1 MDIQMPVM
9 DGFEATRT
17 IREWER
23 THGLDPVPV
32 VAMTAFAMD
41 EDARRCIRA
50 GADAH
55 LPKPVKKSTLFKTL
69 RRLAPKRPAG
79 PEETDHA

>member
-1 MDIQMPVM
+1 
-9 DGFEATRT
+9 
-17 IREWER
+17 
-23 THGLDPVPV
+23 
-32 VAMTAFAMD
+32 MTAFAMD